1 MPSTN
6 GVRGT
11 SLLASSFVLKYLQAL
26 RRDLV
31 LRLRYLSRRHGYTR
45 RKAVSF
51 CAFVFCAILIF
62 TSSLFLNWPLHTQRN
77 GWGSHVR
84 NGVKSHVHHAGLSV
98 ERLDCLCAKHND
110 GIDFAS
116 AFLMDAAFVARVR
129 FIKTFSVSVRDKLGT
144 ANLSEPGPLQ
154 EQVSEFSVVT
164 VLKGPLGAAVRPL
177 LLQNLY
183 ARACVKGGKFLRP
196 IFPPAADWLVVSGS
210 LVNASSQL
218 SIGNLFL
225 DGASL
230 LSPLLIPSPCSHNRK
245 PRSNIEGARSAVR
258 LYPWHSL
265 PLLIRNHLLIPP
277 VAARFSAAAW
287 WRSSALVQ
295 PAQFGRYFGKV
306 SKFQRTDANEAMWVG
321 GRQWW
326 IRDGVSMLAACKDR
340 NETLSRALASWLRVK
355 NVDEI
360 ILVDWTSAIPITQTL
375 PKDLLSNGR
384 VSITRVDGQVDWV
397 LTRAYNVALQLAS
410 RSGVL
415 KVDCDTWIAPD
426 FVDAHPLNRDTF
438 YAGDWTSIDAG
449 PSNALHSNG
458 ILFATRGDLLLVGG
472 YDERIV
478 TYGWDDTDIVSRLS
492 RTLTRK
498 VLQYEK
504 VRHIPHEA
512 NLRVALQKSHTLL
525 SPSHPFAAAVEVQRN
540 RLLTTRYGLPEW
552 GTGSLRTVWNAGQ
565 SSAPTGKGQPKTL
578 IQRMNAANDIPS
590 LTDLVSTSD
599 QVDVEKRAI
608 RLILNRYGV
617 PMLPKFLSL
626 RFYRDYITRVAFPY
640 RYAQFTVSVRGGC
653 VTRIIALA
661 VLRLLT
667 SNISNTE
674 AGRTEE
680 SDSHSNPSFV
690 APPSSYEGW
699 RTLSV
704 WSPASVEC
712 KCQHADLVHAVEEPV
727 IPVWGDISNPL
738 PSATEAHVDMRTL
751 LTQYETLAKPINA
764 TDRTARWLRGN
775 ENETTNMFSQQ
786 LSLLAN
792 VKCGVNFMNL
802 STHQVDSLRENFR
815 TVVLQD
821 SITSLVAKSLGGR
834 SMHILDLNT
843 LSASGAFS
851 AFSHQLL
858 GRIVEVFNSSE
869 VITLATKWS
878 MTEGAGAVYKERQ
891 GESVMGRKLRYRA
904 RNVVI
909 AIAMSETF
917 NQITEQHSNSRIS
930 QFVTYVRNGAK
941 SLLLGCP
948 GPHTELLCTA
958 PELAVVI
965 AAIMSSDACR

>member
-1 MPSTN
+1 M
-6 GVRGT
+6 
-11 SLLASSFVLKYLQAL
+11 
-26 RRDLV
+26 
-31 LRLRYLSRRHGYTR
+31 LRLRYLSRRHGYAR
-45 RKAVSF
+45 QKAASF

-62 TSSLFLNWPLHTQRN
+62 ASSLFLNWPLHTQRN
-77 GWGSHVR
+77 GWGSRVR
-84 NGVKSHVHHAGLSV
+84 NGVNSHVYHAGLSV

-110 GIDFAS
+110 GVDFAS

-129 FIKTFSVSVRDKLGT
+129 FVKTFSVSVRDKLST
-144 ANLSEPGPLQ
+144 ANYSGPGLVQ
-154 EQVSEFSVVT
+154 ERVSEFSVVT
-164 VLKGPLGAAVRPL
+164 VLKGPPGAAMRQL
-177 LLQNLY
+177 LLRNSY
-183 ARACVKGGKFLRP
+183 ARACVRGGKFLRP

-210 LVNASSQL
+210 LVNASAQL
-218 SIGNLFL
+218 RIGNLFL
-225 DGASL
+225 DGTSL
-230 LSPLLIPSPCSHNRK
+230 LPPLHIPSSCSHNRK
-245 PRSNIEGARSAVR
+245 PRSDIEGARSAVR

-265 PLLIRNHLLIPP
+265 PLFIRNHLLIPP
-277 VAARFSAAAW
+277 VTARFSAAAW

-295 PAQFGRYFGKV
+295 PVPFGRYFGKG
-306 SKFQRTDANEAMWVG
+306 SKFQRADANEAMWVG

-326 IRDGVSMLAACKDR
+326 IHDGVSILAACKDR

-355 NVDEI
+355 NVDEV

-375 PKDLLSNGR
+375 PNDLLSDVR
-384 VSITRVDGQVDWV
+384 LSITRVEGQVDWV
-397 LTRAYNVALQLAS
+397 LTRAYNVALQLAT
-410 RSGVL
+410 RSTVL
-415 KVDCDTWIAPD
+415 KVDCDTWIASD
-426 FVDAHPLNRDTF
+426 FVDVHPLNGDTF
-438 YAGDWTSIDAG
+438 CAGDWTSIDAG

-458 ILFATRGDLLLVGG
+458 ILFAMRGDLLLVGG

-512 NLRVALQKSHTLL
+512 NLRVALQKSRTLL

-540 RLLTTRYGLPEW
+540 RLLTTRYGLSEW
-552 GTGSLRTVWNAGQ
+552 GTGSLRTVWNAGH
-565 SSAPTGKGQPKTL
+565 SSAPTEKGKSNIL

-617 PMLPKFLSL
+617 PMLPKLLSL
-626 RFYRDYITRVAFPY
+626 PFYRDYITRVAFPY
-640 RYAQFTVSVRGGC
+640 RFAQFTVSVRGGC
-653 VTRIIALA
+653 VARIVALA

-674 AGRTEE
+674 TSRFEE
-680 SDSHSNPSFV
+680 SSSLSNPDFV
-690 APPSSYEGW
+690 APPSPYEGW

-704 WSPASVEC
+704 WSPTSVEC
-712 KCQHADLVHAVEEPV
+712 KCQHADLVHAVEDPV

-764 TDRTARWLRGN
+764 TERTARWLRGN
-775 ENETTNMFSQQ
+775 ENETGKMSPPQ
-786 LSLLAN
+786 LSLVAT
-792 VKCGVNFMNL
+792 VKCGINFMNL
-802 STHQVDSLRENFR
+802 STHQVNSLRGIFR
-815 TVVLQD
+815 TVVLQA

-834 SMHILDLNT
+834 SMHILDMNT
-843 LSASGAFS
+843 LSARGAS
-851 AFSHQLL
+851 SVLGHQLV

-869 VITLATKWS
+869 VMTLATKWS
-878 MTEGAGAVYKERQ
+878 MTEGMGAVYKEHQ
-891 GESVMGRKLRYRA
+891 SESAMGRKLRHRA
-904 RNVVI
+904 RSVVI
-909 AIAMSETF
+909 AIAMGETF
-917 NQITEQHSNSRIS
+917 NQTTKHPLNSRMS
-930 QFVTYVRNGAK
+930 QLVTYVRNRAK

-948 GPHTELLCTA
+948 SPHTELLCTA
-958 PELAVVI
+958 PELAVAI